1 METRAMCL
9 SVSKKNQR
17 VMDMVEDYSLQFNLN
32 TSQTIFRIVREYD
45 QMKRWSYYNKEL
57 VGWQVRHHLWQRR

>member
-1 METRAMCL
+1 METRSMCL
-9 SVSKKNQR
+9 SVSRKNQR

-32 TSQTIFRIVREYD
+32 TAQTIFRIVREYD

-57 VGWQVRHHLWQRR
+57 IR

>member
-32 TSQTIFRIVREYD
+32 TSQTIFRIVREYE
-45 QMKRWSYYNKEL
+45 QMKKWSFYNKEL
-57 VGWQVRHHLWQRR
+57 AG

>member
-17 VMDMVEDYSLQFNLN
+17 VMNMVEDYSLQFNLN

-45 QMKRWSYYNKEL
+45 QMKKWSFYKKEL
-57 VGWQVRHHLWQRR
+57 VG

>member
-17 VMDMVEDYSLQFNLN
+17 VMDMVENYSLQFNLN
-32 TSQTIFRIVREYD
+32 TAQTIFRIVREYD
-45 QMKRWSYYNKEL
+45 QMKKWSYYNKEL
-57 VGWQVRHHLWQRR
+57 VG

>member
-17 VMDMVEDYSLQFNLN
+17 VMNMVEDYSLQFNLN

-45 QMKRWSYYNKEL
+45 QMKKWSFYDKEL
-57 VGWQVRHHLWQRR
+57 VG

>member
-32 TSQTIFRIVREYD
+32 ISQTIFRIVREYD
-45 QMKRWSYYNKEL
+45 QMKKWSYYNKEL
-57 VGWQVRHHLWQRR
+57 VR

>member
-45 QMKRWSYYNKEL
+45 QMKKWSFYNKEL
-57 VGWQVRHHLWQRR
+57 VG

>member
-32 TSQTIFRIVREYD
+32 TAQTIFRIVREYD
-45 QMKRWSYYNKEL
+45 KMKKWSYYNKEL
-57 VGWQVRHHLWQRR
+57 VG

>member
-32 TSQTIFRIVREYD
+32 TAQTIFRIVREYD

-57 VGWQVRHHLWQRR
+57 VR

>member
-1 METRAMCL
+1 METRSMCL

-32 TSQTIFRIVREYD
+32 TAQTIFRIVREYD
-45 QMKRWSYYNKEL
+45 QMKKWSYYNKEL
-57 VGWQVRHHLWQRR
+57 VG

>member
-32 TSQTIFRIVREYD
+32 TAQTIFRIVREYD

-57 VGWQVRHHLWQRR
+57 IR